1 MFRVGLNTEQVA
13 GGYWGTGD
21 SCLDKDRRGDLLN
34 NVCTRPIIGW
44 PSKVPSKPIAVCKF
58 LGSLRPFRLLD
69 PGTRGSRIRLGSFS
83 QNKVEHGLN

>member
-1 MFRVGLNTEQVA
+1 MVIGALEIAAWIRVG
-13 GGYWGTGD
+13 G
-21 SCLDKDRRGDLLN
+21 GDLLN